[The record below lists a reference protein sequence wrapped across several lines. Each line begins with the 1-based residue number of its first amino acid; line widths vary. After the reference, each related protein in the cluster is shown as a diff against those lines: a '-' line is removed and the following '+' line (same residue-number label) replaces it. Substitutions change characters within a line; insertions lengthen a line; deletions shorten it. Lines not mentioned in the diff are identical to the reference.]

1 MSWAI
6 IFGPDGRPLTA
17 QATPLTDEQ
26 LLANGASVVPVIPAQ
41 PILED
46 RWSGAMEAAFTAAAQ
61 AVGVPRVRL
70 QELLCTPGR
79 PVFAAAE
86 LAARDW
92 RLDQARRMYGWY
104 RE

>member
-1 MSWAI
+1 VSWAI

-17 QATPLTDEQ
+17 QASPLPDEQ
-26 LLANGASVVPVIPAQ
+26 LLAHGAVVVPVVPAE

-46 RWSGAMEAAFTAAAQ
+46 RWPGPMEAAFTASAQ
-61 AVGVPRVRL
+61 VMGVTRVRL

-86 LAARDW
+86 QAARDW
-92 RLDQARRMYGWY
+92 RLEQARRVYGWQ
-104 RE
+104 